1 MSGESL
7 TMMAVGDLILSMP
20 EPESYFNFVAPV
32 LRSGDIVIG
41 HGEIPYTKRPVR
53 TTDTISAQDPESMRG
68 LTFAGFN
75 VITLAG
81 NHMWDAGIPGIEDT
95 ITWLRNHGIAYVG
108 AGMNID
114 EARRP
119 VVMERKGV
127 KVGVLSYNCVGP
139 KETWATSDKPGCAY
153 VHILTHYE
161 LDHAVPGGPPTVY
174 TFADP
179 DSLDAMIDEIHNL
192 RTLCDVLVVALH
204 KGIIHTPI
212 KLARYEQ
219 DVSRAAI
226 DAGADLILG
235 HHAHILKGIEFY
247 KGKAIFH
254 GLNNLVA
261 VLRSLTPKPNQ
272 DRQNWARKR
281 RELYNFEPDPEYPTY
296 PFHPEARQ
304 TIIAK
309 CIIEGG
315 KISRISYLP
324 CLVNKQGQPELLKND
339 DKGQEVFKY
348 MGKITQGAGLNARYE
363 WKGDE
368 VVIYPPAQ
376 KTTGFPRG

>member
-1 MSGESL
+1 MSGKSL

-20 EPESYFNFVAPV
+20 DPESYFKFVAPL
-32 LRSGDIVIG
+32 LRSGDVVIG
-41 HGEIPYTKRPVR
+41 HGEIPYTTRPVR
-53 TTDTISAQDPESMRG
+53 TTDTISAQDPDSMRG

-81 NHMWDAGIPGIEDT
+81 NHMWDAGVPGIKDT
-95 ITWLRNHGIAYVG
+95 IAWLRNNGIAYVG

-119 VVMERKGV
+119 VVIERKGTR
-127 KVGVLSYNCVGP
+127 VGVLSYNCVGP

-161 LDHAVPGGPPTVY
+161 LDHAVPGGSPIVY

-179 DSLDAMIDEIHNL
+179 DSLDAMIDDVHNL
-192 RTLCDVLVVALH
+192 RPLCDVLVVALH

-212 KLARYEQ
+212 KLARYER
-219 DVSRAAI
+219 DISRAAI

-254 GLNNLVA
+254 GLNNLIA

-272 DRQNWARKR
+272 DHQAWARKR
-281 RELYNFEPDPEYPTY
+281 RELYNFEPDPEYPAY

-304 TIIAK
+304 TMIAK

-315 KISRISYLP
+315 KISRLSYLP
-324 CLVNKQGQPELLKND
+324 CLVNKKSQPELLKND
-339 DKGQEVFKY
+339 ERGQEVFKY
-348 MGKITQGAGLNARYE
+348 MDKITQGAGLNARYKWE
-363 WKGDE
+363 GDE
-368 VVIYPPAQ
+368 VVIYAD
-376 KTTGFPRG
+376 